1 MRLPHRLRR
10 VLATRPIVYWSLTL
24 AVAAGTATIVQRATA
39 DAAETRHRWG
49 DTRPTL
55 VTIRA
60 IRTGETLGPTNAVVR
75 DVPLAL
81 RPDSALDA
89 LPDEPG
95 RAVTVPLAAG
105 EVLTAARLGRGGRS
119 EVAGLLPEGTRGIA
133 LAVPEGL
140 PLQPGDAVDLIGPTG
155 VVASGATVV
164 RVAEQTAVV
173 AVSAAD
179 AVAVAAAGIDA
190 VVVLAP

>member
-1 MRLPHRLRR
+1 MRLAHRLRR
-10 VLATRPIVYWSLTL
+10 VLATRPIVYWTITL
-24 AVAAGTATIVQRATA
+24 AVAAGTATVVQRATA

-60 IRTGETLGPTNAVVR
+60 VGTGERLGPTNAAVR

-81 RPDSALDA
+81 RPDGALDA
-89 LPDEPG
+89 LPAEAN
-95 RAVTVPLAAG
+95 RAVAVPLVEG
-105 EVLTAARLGRGGRS
+105 EVVTAARLGRGGRS

-133 LAVPEGL
+133 VVVPDGL
-140 PLQPGDAVDLIGPTG
+140 PLQPGDAVEVIGPTG
-155 VVASGATVV
+155 GIAHGATVV
-164 RVAEQTAVV
+164 RVGEQTAVV
-173 AVSAAD
+173 AVSAAE
-179 AVAVAAAGIDA
+179 AVDVAAAGTDA